1 MPKEKL
7 TLYLEH
13 EQIAWLDSK
22 TNPELKVS
30 AVVRN
35 LIRDKMNVES
45 RRKAKK
51 NPFSTGLDPF
61 SFYVINEDVIPDDLQ
76 EYSDLLIEWWP
87 IRKKKGGSCTTSVAE
102 RIFKKL
108 RSFPTQDRKQ
118 ALENAIAGGWKD
130 LFPLKQSYKPEE
142 PEFKPKY
149 LRPVIMIYH
158 QHLLKWVKLLKNLW
172 KVNYENYRTIKT
184 TRYLQRSGDSQIF

>member
-35 LIRDKMNVES
+35 LIRDKMNAES

-61 SFYVINEDVIPDDLQ
+61 SFYVINEDVIPDDLK

-87 IRKKKGGSCTTSVAE
+87 IRKKKGASCTQSVAN
-102 RIFKKL
+102 RIFDTL
-108 RSFPTQDRKQ
+108 RSFPSQDRKQ
-118 ALENAIAGGWKD
+118 ALENAITGGWKD
-130 LFPLKQSYKPEE
+130 LFPLKKSKFEQEAENVP
-142 PEFKPKY
+142 KPKY
-149 LRPVIMIYH
+149 FKASENPLPPT
-158 QHLLKWVKLLKNLW
+158 LKELGLDKAMNG
-172 KVNYENYRTIKT
+172 E
-184 TRYLQRSGDSQIF
+184 S

>member
-7 TLYLEH
+7 TLNLEH

-61 SFYVINEDVIPDDLQ
+61 ASSTITTNQIPDDLK
-76 EYSDLLIEWWP
+76 EYADLLIEWWP
-87 IRKKKGGSCTTSVAE
+87 IRKKKGGSCSTSVAE

-108 RSFPTQDRKQ
+108 RSFPMQDRKQ

-142 PEFKPKY
+142 PEFKPRYFKASDND
-149 LRPVIMIYH
+149 LPPTLAEMG
-158 QHLLKWVKLLKNLW
+158 
-172 KVNYENYRTIKT
+172 KT
-184 TRYLQRSGDSQIF
+184 AKELMEGK

>member
-1 MPKEKL
+1 MPKEKV
-7 TLYLEH
+7 TLYLEP
-13 EQIAWLDSK
+13 EMKAWLESQVD
-22 TNPELKVS
+22 EEQKVS

-35 LIRDKMNVES
+35 LIRKAMKLKS
-45 RRKAKK
+45 KRRNIVVDDFFNTPSLA
-51 NPFSTGLDPF
+51 PQF
-61 SFYVINEDVIPDDLQ
+61 VPDDLK

-87 IRKKKGGSCTTSVAE
+87 IRKKKGGSCTTSVAN

-149 LRPVIMIYH
+149 FKASDNDLPPTLAEMG
-158 QHLLKWVKLLKNLW
+158 
-172 KVNYENYRTIKT
+172 KT
-184 TRYLQRSGDSQIF
+184 AKELMEGQL